1 MNLRLRFVRPAALA
15 AAALALP
22 GIALSS
28 PGEPWTLI
36 KIPASRTTVVTD
48 AGDKAGRKAALQ
60 IAEFDRSLAKRFAWI
75 KLDDTT
81 PLMVIASADEATVRL
96 MAPDSMDAE
105 KDNALSSYTTLI
117 SQHVGA
123 MRTDLP
129 EPADKERSPTRGF
142 YRGRADHLVERS
154 LGKAAPP
161 WLARGLVSFL
171 SDAVVRDK
179 ELLVGRMT
187 AADGATTL
195 LPAPAPVDF
204 FRENRPADRKFDLQ
218 AALFIHYLLNADGGK
233 NTAALDALGAAIS
246 AKDTAAAQSAQTKI
260 TALYRGFAKYL
271 ASKKFSPIKLPMDP
285 SINAAAFEARPV
297 PEAEAVMLRAEVL
310 FEMNRPVD
318 TRGLLRLAKA
328 ADPTLVRPLE
338 IEAILFER
346 EQRTS
351 ESKAAIE
358 AAIQLGSKNG
368 SLYYRLAQLQW
379 TNPMP
384 KPVLEAARTL
394 LEHARD
400 FSPGDASVFAYLAEV
415 QGDLGL
421 SEPALENAQ
430 KAVSAAPSDVYA
442 QMALA
447 RAQWNSKQV
456 DPAMVTARVAAP
468 LARLASQKQS
478 VQQFTAFAAKNK
490 AAQEKGNAPYKM
502 QFGPPP
508 AGAFGETRAGGSLW
522 SGPARVSIG
531 TAQTG
536 SADASAITDC
546 FSKRDDAACA
556 RAVPSLEGACAAKQA
571 ASCVSLGSLYDGG
584 FGVTR
589 DRRKAVVNYKTA
601 CDLGEKPGCARLAVL
616 EAQGLGVAKN
626 TLRAT
631 RTLET
636 LCAEQLTEGCVG
648 LAQILQQTRRP
659 ADRTRAQTLLKTA
672 CDGGN
677 AEACRLVTTAR

>member
-1 MNLRLRFVRPAALA
+1 MNLRPRFLHTAALSA
-15 AAALALP
+15 ATFVLPAL
-22 GIALSS
+22 ALSS
-28 PGEPWTLI
+28 PGEPWALI
-36 KIPASRTTVVTD
+36 TIPASRTTVVTD

-81 PLMVIASADEATVRL
+81 PLMVFASPDEATVRQ
-96 MAPDSMDAE
+96 MAPDSTDAD
-105 KDNALSSYTTLI
+105 KDNALSSYAI
-117 SQHVGA
+117 GANQHVGA

-129 EPADKERSPTRGF
+129 EPADKELSPARGF
-142 YRGRADHLVERS
+142 YRGRAAYLIERS
-154 LGKAAPP
+154 LGRAAPP

-179 ELLVGRMT
+179 EMLVGRMT
-187 AADGATTL
+187 GADGAITP
-195 LPAPAPVDF
+195 LPAPASADF
-204 FRENRPADRKFDLQ
+204 FRETRPADRKFDLQ
-218 AALFIHYLLNADGGK
+218 AGFFIHYLLTADGGK
-233 NTAALDALGAAIS
+233 NAAALDALGAAIS
-246 AKDTAAAQSAQTKI
+246 ARDTAATQSAQTKI

-271 ASKKFSPIKLPMDP
+271 ASKKFSPIKLPIDA
-285 SINAAAFEARPV
+285 SINAAAFESRPL

-346 EQRTS
+346 EQRTA

-368 SLYYRLAQLQW
+368 GLYYRLAQLQW
-379 TNPMP
+379 TKPMA
-384 KPVLEAARTL
+384 KPALEATRKL
-394 LEHARD
+394 LEQARD
-400 FSPGDASVFAYLAEV
+400 LSPDDANVLAYLAEV
-415 QGDLGL
+415 EGDLGL
-421 SEPALENAQ
+421 SEAALENAQ
-430 KAVSAAPSDVYA
+430 KAAAAAPADVYA

-456 DPAMVTARVAAP
+456 NPAIATAKVAIP
-468 LARLASQKQS
+468 LAKLASQKQS
-478 VQQFTAFAAKNK
+478 VQQFTAFAARNK
-490 AAQEKGNAPYKM
+490 TAQAKGTAPYKT

-508 AGAFGETRAGGSLW
+508 AGAFGATRAVASPNSGS
-522 SGPARVSIG
+522 ARVSIG
-531 TAQTG
+531 AVQTG
-536 SADASAITDC
+536 STDASAITDC

-556 RAVPSLEGACAAKQA
+556 RAVPSLEGACAEKQA

-589 DRRKAVVNYKTA
+589 DRRKAAANYKTA

-631 RTLET
+631 KTLET
-636 LCAEQLTEGCVG
+636 LCGEQLTEGCVG
-648 LAQILQQTRRP
+648 LAQILQRTGRA
-659 ADRTRAQTLLKTA
+659 ADRTRAQTLLKAA

-677 AEACRLVTTAR
+677 AEACRLLTTAR